1 MTIKDISRGT
11 RHHWWNDTCLHL
23 GFHCRMRLVAC
34 YTSANT
40 LAPSN
45 HCQLFQTEFC
55 NHAPGWFF
63 HRYILKESVCLKAG
77 DHFIK
82 MSPFLPC
89 LWPWNEHQLTTPSW
103 YVIWRVQPAGSMS
116 LLLRRVLLTSCTRCI
131 TRPIQHHSSL
141 SSPAF
146 ITSTICIRQQE
157 HLPPMFG
164 RCPVML

>member
-1 MTIKDISRGT
+1 MTRVCILVFIVVWDLSLVT
-11 RHHWWNDTCLHL
+11 LLLTHL
-23 GFHCRMRLVAC
+23 LPQITASCFRRS
-34 YTSANT
+34 SAIMH
-40 LAPSN
+40 LDD
-45 HCQLFQTEFC
+45 
-55 NHAPGWFF
+55 FF

-116 LLLRRVLLTSCTRCI
+116 LLLRRVLLTSCTGCI